1 MDFTELIKKLRTKT
15 SLGIYISDSRI
26 SVALVSKENDQ
37 IKLLKVADASVPDGA
52 MTDGNIKDP
61 VALAKAIKTL
71 LARNKIK
78 THHATVSMVAKPVL
92 EQIIDL
98 PEEIPD
104 NLSRFV
110 QSEIKHSPVLSGKE
124 PLYDF
129 YGIAPL
135 GPNQR
140 GRLFVAATDHKK
152 MANLLKTFR
161 LAQVEPVAVE
171 LSVVAS
177 IRAIFAEKISNKYD
191 ANILTAF
198 LHSSVFTVCV
208 FRKEELD
215 FIRSIDF
222 GRDVE
227 DIDKCLVRCED
238 AISAVIQY
246 YDVEVDDAADNSWE
260 LIMLFDN
267 PDVDNRHI
275 EESLSRS
282 FKCDLHVCSDST
294 VYSDTPLETNDS
306 INNVSVTAVGLAM
319 KSLDVQQPG
328 LNIQLM
334 PSGAEDVRA
343 IKKFLLIT
351 ANIAAAVIFII
362 FVAGAFVRIQ
372 LGKTQNA
379 LAESKLDPTRNIE
392 MLLNKQ
398 ESINSQIALIS
409 EKKAKVDEIFKDQ
422 TNVQWDQIMREIQR
436 KIPQAICLNRLVSS
450 DDVNLVLKGSAT
462 SFRAIHVFNKLLA
475 RSEFFAS
482 ATVTKTSKDSN
493 EGLINFSIL
502 AVLENKRTTQTDVE

>member
-1 MDFTELIKKLRTKT
+1 MDFTELIKRLKTKT

-26 SVALVSKENDQ
+26 SVALITKKNDQ
-37 IKLLKVADASVPDGA
+37 IKLLKVADAPVPDGA
-52 MTDGNIKDP
+52 LTDGNIEDP
-61 VALAKAIKTL
+61 VVLAKAIKTL

-78 THHATVSMVAKPVL
+78 THRATVSLVAKPVL
-92 EQIIDL
+92 GQIIDL

-129 YGIAPL
+129 YGISPL
-135 GPNQR
+135 GLNQR
-140 GRLFVAATDHKK
+140 RRLFVAATDREK

-177 IRAIFAEKISNKYD
+177 IRAIFAEKISHKYD
-191 ANILTAF
+191 SNILLAF
-198 LHSSVFTVCV
+198 LHDSVLTVCV

-215 FIRSIDF
+215 FIRSMDL

-227 DIDKCLVRCED
+227 DIDKCIVRCED
-238 AISAVIQY
+238 EMNAVIQY

-260 LIMLFDN
+260 LIVLFDN
-267 PDVDNRHI
+267 PDVDNQHI

-282 FKCDLHVCSDST
+282 FKCDLHVCSAST
-294 VYSDTPLETNDS
+294 VYSDTPLEINDS
-306 INNVSVTAVGLAM
+306 INNASITAVGLAM
-319 KSLDVQQPG
+319 KPLNVQQPG
-328 LNIQLM
+328 LSIQLM
-334 PSGAEDVRA
+334 PSEAENVRA
-343 IKKFLLIT
+343 TKKFLLIT

-362 FVAGAFVRIQ
+362 FLFGVLVRIQ
-372 LGKTQNA
+372 LGRTQKA
-379 LAESKLDPTRNIE
+379 LAESKLDPTTNIE

-398 ESINSQIALIS
+398 KSINDQVTLLS
-409 EKKAKVDEIFKDQ
+409 EKSAKINEIFEDQ
-422 TNVQWDQIMREIQR
+422 ANIRWDQIMREIQQ

-450 DDVNLVLKGSAT
+450 DDVNLVLKGNAT

-475 RSEFFAS
+475 QSKFFAS
-482 ATVTKTSKDSN
+482 ATVTKTSKDDN
-493 EGLINFSIL
+493 AGLINFSIL
-502 AVLENKRTTQTDVE
+502 TVIENKRTTQTDAD